1 MNNLFDIEILNYNID
16 ISANHYQML
25 GFLKLGEQLGFS
37 YIKAYTAY
45 KYAEKIKNM
54 KRKKQEEEQKK
65 LLTSNNI
72 KILLAGHPYNLY
84 DSMIGKTVID
94 FLTQNNITILY
105 SNKIEK
111 ERIEEEYQKIAPDIH
126 WTHNKEII
134 ASTKHYEDYVDGI
147 ILISSFPCGPDSLM
161 NEQITHK
168 IKKIPIITLIFED
181 LNNEAGMITR
191 LEGFIDILKN
201 LKEEKNEKNN

>member
-1 MNNLFDIEILNYNID
+1 
-16 ISANHYQML
+16 ML

-45 KYAEKIKNM
+45 KYAEKVKNM

-111 ERIEEEYQKIAPDIH
+111 ERIEEGYQKIAPDIH

-191 LEGFIDILKN
+191 LESFIDILKN